1 MFIYAHRGASG
12 YAPENT
18 LSAFKKA
25 LEMGAQG
32 IELDVQFSKDGVVM
46 VMHDD
51 TLDRTTNGSGRVES
65 HTLEELKKLD
75 AGSWFSSNYI
85 GEKIPTLEEVIKI
98 LPKEFKLNIEF
109 KPDKK
114 NAKKIAKE
122 VYKILE
128 KHNYSKN
135 VILSS
140 FYHETLKH
148 YRELDNDIP
157 MGMLFEFDMI
167 DICSYAKNS
176 GINPVS
182 LNIAKE
188 FVDKEF
194 ISDAYTNN
202 LKVAVYTVNEMS
214 KLKELLEIGADEIFC
229 NYPDILKQNK

>member
-18 LSAFKKA
+18 ISAFKKA
-25 LEMGAQG
+25 IEMGAQG

-51 TLDRTTNGSGRVES
+51 TLDRTTNGLGRLENY
-65 HTLEELKKLD
+65 TLEELKRLD
-75 AGSWFSSNYI
+75 AGFWFSSKYKD
-85 GEKIPTLEEVIKI
+85 EKIPTLEEVIEI
-98 LPKEFKLNIEF
+98 LPKKFKLNIEF

-114 NAKKIAKE
+114 NAKKIAEE
-122 VYKILE
+122 VYKIL
-128 KHNYSKN
+128 KKFNYSEN

-140 FYHETLKH
+140 FYHETLKY
-148 YRELDNDIP
+148 YRELDKNIQ

-167 DICSYAKNS
+167 DICLYAKNS

-188 FVDKEF
+188 FVDEKF
-194 ISDAYTNN
+194 ISEAHANN
-202 LKVAVYTVNEMS
+202 LKVAVYTVNKIK
-214 KLKELLEIGADEIFC
+214 KLRELSEIGADEIFC
-229 NYPDILKQNK
+229 NYPDILE